1 MHCFAVLLSKNAQC
15 RGIRSSAGVAP
26 TLGVFYGRFYPWR
39 KSKIT
44 THNHDISDNGAAAGH
59 LLANRAAQTFRQAP
73 PPHPPTALT
82 LRMAML
88 ARRPLSGPPTP
99 PTGPTRPQTMMEE
112 MGEFSPIAPSL
123 DKRNTPS
130 SSNRSHPVRIRLSAT
145 GHAVTLTKRG

>member
-1 MHCFAVLLSKNAQC
+1 MRCFVVLLSKNAQC

-112 MGEFSPIAPSL
+112 MGEFSPILPLLVNSMITTSA
-123 DKRNTPS
+123 
-130 SSNRSHPVRIRLSAT
+130 NRLHSARIRQFAT
-145 GHAVTLTKRG
+145 VVAATTTMGS